1 MTLVTH
7 TVDLMQSRSMAH
19 RISAIAWRLVAVSA
33 PFVIVASA
41 AGIGCYVPGPV
52 YGACEIRPPTLP
64 PGRCALSYHNPDAR
78 QVDVKE
84 QPGKQSYSVNYV
96 TCDIWHGAITGIDC
110 EPDESTGWIVGD
122 PVRDEVPS
130 GANCSPIPG
139 GPPGNP

>member
-1 MTLVTH
+1 MEIKPIT
-7 TVDLMQSRSMAH
+7 R
-19 RISAIAWRLVAVSA
+19 RISSIVWRLAAVSA

-64 PGRCALSYHNPDAR
+64 PGRCILSIRNPDAR

-84 QPGKQSYSVNYV
+84 QPGKQSYTVFNV
-96 TCDIWHGAITGIDC
+96 TCDYYHGVQDGIDC
-110 EPDESTGWIVGD
+110 YPDQYSAWIVGD

-130 GANCSPIPG
+130 GANCSPVPG